1 MIKNNINKIKK
12 LRKITGSG
20 LIDCKNALI
29 KSNNNI
35 KNAIIEMRKIGI
47 LKFNEKKNISI
58 INGIVKTKKEGK
70 YGIIIEVN
78 CQTDFTSKSKEF
90 RNFINNIIQK
100 ILNNN
105 IKNTI
110 KYNLIYK
117 NEIINL
123 FNKIKEN
130 INIKRVFI
138 LNENIIE
145 EYNHNNRIGVLIQAK
160 FIQKKKL
167 KKIAMHIASNKP
179 DFINIENI
187 YYNLIINEYKI
198 QKNLIKKKN
207 FLYKKILFGK
217 IIKYI
222 NEITLINQKF
232 IFNTLIKIK
241 KILNNKNSII
251 LNFIR
256 YELGEKKIK

>member
-1 MIKNNINKIKK
+1 MFKNNINKIKE

-20 LIDCKNALI
+20 LIDCKKALI

-47 LKFNEKKNISI
+47 LKFDRKKNIKI
-58 INGIVKTKKEGK
+58 IKGIVKIIIKKNL
-70 YGIIIEVN
+70 GIIIEVN

-90 RNFINNIIQK
+90 KNFVNNIIQK

-105 IKNTI
+105 FKYKIN
-110 KYNLIYK
+110 YNLIYK
-117 NEIINL
+117 KEIINL

-130 INIKRVFI
+130 INIKRVSI
-138 LNENIIE
+138 LNKNIIE
-145 EYNHNNRIGVLIQAK
+145 KYNHNNKIGVLINAK
-160 FIQKKKL
+160 FIQKKLL
-167 KKIAMHIASNKP
+167 KKIAMHITSDKP
-179 DFINIENI
+179 EFISIENI
-187 YYNLIINEYKI
+187 NYNLIINEYKI
-198 QKNLIKKKN
+198 QKSIIIKKI
-207 FLYKKILFGK
+207 LYKKILFGK
-217 IIKYI
+217 LIKYI
-222 NEITLINQKF
+222 NKITLINQKF

-256 YELGEKKIK
+256 YELGEKI